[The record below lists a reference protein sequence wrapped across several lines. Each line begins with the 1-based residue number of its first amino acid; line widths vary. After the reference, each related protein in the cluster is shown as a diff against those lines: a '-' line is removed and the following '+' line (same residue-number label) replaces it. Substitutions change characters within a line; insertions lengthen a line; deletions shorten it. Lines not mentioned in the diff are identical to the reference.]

1 MSNKQGYTWMAWG
14 GGKDNSQDSSTSFDV
29 YEGID
34 PVTIMA
40 VNPTAAEM
48 EKIFGNKPK
57 EEPVYIGESNGVG
70 YVRITFVLN
79 NPTFEKPI
87 MVPFFLRNE
96 GKISQAGKRKVM
108 DIYGR
113 TAWVTPEEL
122 SSHAIPLDKNGNPC
136 RISNNYTPCYNGQEE
151 LVNFLRAYSGI
162 PKVEKFEN
170 NQYVGL
176 IDNPEDAEV
185 TLLKINDYF
194 KGDVSELK
202 EIIGYNPNN
211 RVRVCLYKRENGGR
225 YYQAIFVDRFEN
237 PNVKSDEWFVKEIAK
252 QQEGG
257 KYQGIEFWT
266 GAFKKFEVKPT
277 DFSAPVQAGEDENP
291 WA

>member
-1 MSNKQGYTWMAWG
+1 MSKQAYTMMAWG
-14 GGKDNSQDSSTSFDV
+14 SGKDNSTPQEASFNV
-29 YEGID
+29 YKGID

-40 VNPTAAEM
+40 VNPTAKEIK
-48 EKIFGNKPK
+48 EIFGYEPK
-57 EEPVYIGESNGVG
+57 EEPTYFGENNGIG
-70 YVRITFVLN
+70 YAKITFVLN
-79 NPTFEKPI
+79 NPVFEKPI
-87 MVPFFLRNE
+87 MVPIFIRNE
-96 GKISQAGKRKVM
+96 GRVSQAGKRKIM

-113 TAWVTPEEL
+113 TAWVTQEEL
-122 SSHAIPLDKNGNPC
+122 ATHAIPLDKNGNPC
-136 RISNNYTPCYNGQEE
+136 RISENYSPCYNGQEE

-185 TLLKINDYF
+185 TLQKINDYF

-202 EIIGYNPNN
+202 KIIGYNPNN
-211 RVRVCLYKRENGGR
+211 RVRVCLYERESAGK
-225 YYQAIFVDRFEN
+225 YYQAMFLDRFEN

-252 QQEGG
+252 QQEAG

-266 GAFKKFEVKPT
+266 GAFKRFEVTPT
-277 DFSAPVQAGEDENP
+277 DFSAPQQQESEEDNP
-291 WA
+291 WT